1 MQVWGSIAIIFG
13 SLGVAG
19 FITNS
24 IKEGFTSQLTVWRLS
39 LQVVNLWLIYWGLN
53 KWSS

>member
-24 IKEGFTSQLTVWRLS
+24 IKEGFSSQLTFLKLS
-39 LQVVNLWLIYWGLN
+39 WQVINLWLIYWGLN